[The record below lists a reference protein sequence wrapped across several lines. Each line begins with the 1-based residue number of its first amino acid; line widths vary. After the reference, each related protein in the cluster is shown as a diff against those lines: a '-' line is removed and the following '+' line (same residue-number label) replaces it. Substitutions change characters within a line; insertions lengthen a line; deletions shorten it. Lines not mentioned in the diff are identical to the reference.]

1 MRGAVIRNNRD
12 TIGGYMTKKEYN
24 SGLTVIVEPI
34 ASLRSV
40 AVGIMVGTGSAY
52 ETPANNGISH
62 FIEHMQF
69 KGTETRSAADIVDE
83 FDSLGAAYN
92 AFTGKEFTCYYF
104 KSIDEKVENC
114 FSVLSD
120 LFLHSAFG
128 EEELDRER
136 KVILEEINM
145 SMDEPDG
152 VCYDLMCKEAFGDC
166 SYGLNILGSKA
177 NVSAFGKDDILAYK
191 RTHYIASNTT
201 VCFVGNITV
210 ERAQSLVERYMGE
223 LTIGEKLIAP
233 TLAPA
238 KFSSGFSE
246 YIRDYEQSEISIAFP
261 AFPLGDDRQVTLSAL
276 DSVVGYGMSSRLFQR
291 LREKMGIAYSVY
303 SAPRLSKKAGMFTI
317 CVNVNSVNAV
327 NAVKAVYNELGLLLH
342 DGVTD
347 AEVEKA
353 KTQLKVATIFGME
366 DPLSCM
372 QAILRRQTLLGEL
385 LNVDA
390 LIADIEHITPNMVNN
405 LAKSIFA
412 NKPVLAYTGKVSSD
426 SWESVNFN

>member
-1 MRGAVIRNNRD
+1 
-12 TIGGYMTKKEYN
+12 MTKKEYN

-52 ETPANNGISH
+52 ETPSNNGISH

-83 FDSLGAAYN
+83 FDSLGASYN

-104 KSIDEKVENC
+104 KSIDEKAENC

-120 LFLHSAFG
+120 LFLHSTFG
-128 EEELDRER
+128 EDELDRER

-152 VCYDLMCKEAFGDC
+152 VCYDLMCKEAFGSC
-166 SYGLNILGSKA
+166 SYGLNILGSKE
-177 NVSAFGKDDILAYK
+177 NVRAFGKDDILAYK
-191 RTHYIASNTT
+191 RTNYLASNTT

-210 ERAQSLVERYMGE
+210 EQAQALVQKYMSE
-223 LTIGEKLIAP
+223 FTNGEKLAAP
-233 TLAPA
+233 MLPSA
-238 KFSSGFSE
+238 KFSSGYSE

-261 AFPLGDDRQVTLSAL
+261 AFPLGDDRQITLSAL
-276 DSVVGYGMSSRLFQR
+276 DSIVGYGMSSRLFQR

-327 NAVKAVYNELGLLLH
+327 KAINAVYSELELLLN
-342 DGVTD
+342 DGVTG

-385 LNVDA
+385 LDVDA
-390 LIADIEHITPNMVNN
+390 LIAKIEHVTPDSVNR
-405 LAKSIFA
+405 LAKSIFV
-412 NKPVLAYTGKVSSD
+412 NRPVLAYTGKTPTGALD
-426 SWESVNFN
+426 DIKFN